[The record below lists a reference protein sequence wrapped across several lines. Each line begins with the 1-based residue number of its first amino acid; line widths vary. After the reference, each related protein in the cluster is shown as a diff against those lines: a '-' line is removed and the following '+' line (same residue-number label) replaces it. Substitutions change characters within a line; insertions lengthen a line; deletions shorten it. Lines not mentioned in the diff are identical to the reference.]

1 VGGTCGGTSGSWQL
15 QTDPSR
21 WSIIR
26 GPVKTVAAIRHVHF
40 EDLGALESV
49 LSGAGYEVRYHE
61 AGIDDLQSPQLA
73 SCELLVVLGGPI
85 GVYEEEKY
93 PFIKDEITVIEK
105 RLNFGRPAIG
115 ICLGAQLFARALG
128 SRVYAG
134 PGKEIGWAAI
144 ALTSAGKHS
153 PLRFLEGVPVL
164 HWHGDTFDLPEGAE
178 LLASTS
184 LCPNQ
189 AFRCGK
195 SVLAFQ
201 FHPEASTKNFERWLI
216 GHAAEI
222 GSTTGISV
230 TKLRSETARL
240 APESAPLG
248 QQCLREWLSA
258 LDECSQPG
266 KGF

>member
-1 VGGTCGGTSGSWQL
+1 MRAKHVSGRRVAAASDR
-15 QTDPSR
+15 TFAVEYNAGR
-21 WSIIR
+21 V
-26 GPVKTVAAIRHVHF
+26 PVKTAAAIRHVHF
-40 EDLGALESV
+40 EDLGAFETV
-49 LSGAGYEVRYHE
+49 LAGAGYQVRYHE
-61 AGIDDLQSPQLA
+61 AGIDDLQSAELA
-73 SCELLVVLGGPI
+73 NCDLLAVLGGPI
-85 GVYEEEKY
+85 GAYEEEKY
-93 PFIKDEITVIEK
+93 PFLRDEITLIER

-128 SRVYAG
+128 SHVYAG
-134 PGKEIGWAAI
+134 PGKEIGWAPI
-144 ALTSAGKHS
+144 TLTSAGKRS

-178 LLASTS
+178 LLGSTS

-189 AFRCGK
+189 AFRYGK
-195 SVLAFQ
+195 CVLAFQ

-222 GSTTGISV
+222 SSTMGISV
-230 TKLRSETARL
+230 TKLRSDTARL

-258 LDECSQPG
+258 FD
-266 KGF
+266 

>member
-1 VGGTCGGTSGSWQL
+1 M
-15 QTDPSR
+15 DRRPDRPSALEYNAGR
-21 WSIIR
+21 V
-26 GPVKTVAAIRHVHF
+26 PVKTAAAIRHVHF
-40 EDLGALESV
+40 EDLGAFESV
-49 LSGAGYEVRYHE
+49 LTGAGYAVRYHD
-61 AGIDDLQSPQLA
+61 AGVDDLQSPELA
-73 SCELLVVLGGPI
+73 KCDLLAVLGGPI
-85 GVYEEEKY
+85 GAYEEEKY
-93 PFIKDEITVIEK
+93 PFLGDEITIIEK

-134 PGKEIGWAAI
+134 PNKEIGWGPI
-144 ALTSAGKHS
+144 TLTSAGKNS
-153 PLRFLEGVPVL
+153 ALRFLEGVPVL

-184 LCPNQ
+184 VCRNQ
-189 AFRCGK
+189 AFRYGK

-222 GSTTGISV
+222 SGTTGVSV
-230 TKLRSETARL
+230 TKLRSETARF

-258 LDECSQPG
+258 LGEGGQPI
-266 KGF
+266 KAI